1 MDKKHLIIGLLI
13 IVIFVAAISVVALN
27 LNPPSSP
34 SNLPR
39 FYNYKIINVYPHS
52 TTAYTQGLVFDDDGF
67 IFESVGGWGSS
78 YLRKID
84 LETGDI
90 LKEHKLSDAYFAE
103 GLVLVNNTLIQ
114 LTWLS
119 ELGFVFDKET
129 FDLLHTF
136 DYETQGWG
144 LTFDGE
150 RLIMSDG
157 SSTLVFLDPL
167 TYDKI
172 GEISVKDGE
181 VPVTEL
187 NELEYINNEIYA
199 NIWKEDKIAIID
211 PQTGTVNGWIDLTGL
226 YGPRGYDDVLNGIA
240 YDEKTNRLF
249 ITGKNWPYLYHVEI
263 VPAE

>member
-1 MDKKHLIIGLLI
+1 MDKKHLITGLLI

-27 LNPPSSP
+27 LNQNSSP
-34 SNLPR
+34 SDLPR
-39 FYNYKIINVYPHS
+39 FYNYKIINVYPRS

-67 IFESVGGWGSS
+67 LFESVGGWGSS

-90 LKEHKLSDAYFAE
+90 LKEHKLSDEYFAE
-103 GLVLVNNTLIQ
+103 GLVIVNNTLIQ

-119 ELGFVFDKET
+119 ERGFVYDKET
-129 FDLLHTF
+129 FDLLRTF
-136 DYETQGWG
+136 DYQTQGWG

-157 SSTLVFLDPL
+157 SSTLFFLDPL

-172 GEISVKDGE
+172 GEITVKDGDA
-181 VPVTEL
+181 PVTEL
-187 NELEYINNEIYA
+187 NELEYINNKIYA

-211 PQTGTVNGWIDLTGL
+211 PHTGTVKGWIDLTGL

-240 YDEKTNRLF
+240 YDEQTNRLF
-249 ITGKNWPYLYHVEI
+249 ITRKIWLYLYHVEI
-263 VPAE
+263 TPAE